1 MDQRKRNKRLGAL
14 ILLSILALSGA
25 VAALIVVKMWD
36 PKDYYHVRF
45 RESVSGLEIGTTVRM
60 RGVRVGQI
68 RRIGIGRDV
77 NVIVTLALEPG
88 TPVTVDTRAILTS
101 IGVTGLKFVELTGG
115 NARSARIEPNTRRSI
130 IKAGP
135 STFGA
140 LMNQADV
147 IAAKAKVL
155 SENMEKLASKRT
167 VASVG
172 RLRRNAAILAD
183 TLHHIDVDNRKQL
196 KRIFKNV
203 DRATLMME
211 QASTSL
217 RALKKDLDERIPQT
231 RKDAADAARSFERL
245 TAKIRP
251 EPAQRAV
258 ERAVAATRRRASDP
272 SIERAARSL
281 EIAARRLGDVSEE
294 LGKSLDFRSR
304 QWDQIKKKLRK
315 AGFFLRELGRKFGQ

>member
-1 MDQRKRNKRLGAL
+1 MDQRKRNKSLGAL
-14 ILLSILALSGA
+14 ILLSILALAGT
-25 VAALIVVKMWD
+25 VTALIVLKMWD

-60 RGVRVGQI
+60 RGVRVGQV
-68 RRIGIGRDV
+68 RRIAIGRDV
-77 NVIVTLALEPG
+77 NVIVSLALEPG
-88 TPVTVDTRAILTS
+88 TPVSVDTRAILTP

-115 NARSARIEPNTRRSI
+115 NARSARIKPSTRRSV
-130 IKAGP
+130 IKAGA
-135 STFGA
+135 STFRA
-140 LMNQADV
+140 LMNQANV
-147 IAAKAKVL
+147 IAAKAEVL
-155 SENMEKLASKRT
+155 TENVAKLASKKTMAR
-167 VASVG
+167 VG
-172 RLRRNAAILAD
+172 RLQRNAAILAD
-183 TLHHIDVDNRKQL
+183 TLHHLDVDNRKKL

-211 QASTSL
+211 QASSSL
-217 RALKKDLDERIPQT
+217 RALKNDLDVRLPQT
-231 RKDAADAARSFERL
+231 RKAAADAARSFERL
-245 TAKIRP
+245 TANIRP

-281 EIAARRLGDVSEE
+281 DIATRRLGEVSAE

-304 QWDQIKKKLRK
+304 QWDRIKKKLRK